1 MISRVRRS
9 LPIQLYSGRPA
20 APLAF
25 LLLSLAAAPAAADS
39 AHQWLGRMAEAM
51 SRLDYRGILIY
62 RHGATL
68 DTLEVAHRHD
78 ENGLRER
85 IATLSGTEREIIRR
99 DGEIRCLYPDDR
111 SLVLEG
117 RLSESLFPAVDEHSW
132 ESLAKWYRFTLG
144 GVERVAGHEARV
156 IGIEPRDEFRFGYRL
171 WLDEASAML
180 LRSRL
185 IDPAGQVF
193 EEMTFATID
202 IGAAIGD
209 DELAASQPLERFVKF
224 KAADDSRN
232 TLPLVRV
239 LTSGSPLPP
248 GFVLL
253 NHTRTAGQGAGGAL
267 EHLLFGDGLA
277 TVSVYL
283 ETLDESDSGVPPSAR
298 RGALN
303 IHSRRD
309 GQRLVTVLG
318 EVPFMTLEAFG
329 RRFDNAAQTLTSQ
342 RQ

>member
-1 MISRVRRS
+1 MG
-9 LPIQLYSGRPA
+9 LPA
-20 APLAF
+20 APLA
-25 LLLSLAAAPAAADS
+25 LLFYLAAAQAGDP

-62 RHGATL
+62 RHGDAL

-85 IATLSGTEREIIRR
+85 IATLSGTQREIIRR
-99 DGEIRCLYPDDR
+99 DGEIRYLFPDDR

-117 RLSESLFPAVDEHSW
+117 RLSESLFPALDEHSW
-132 ESLAKWYRFTLG
+132 ESLGKWYRFTFG
-144 GVERVAGHEARV
+144 GTERVAGHTARI

-193 EEMTFATID
+193 EEMTFAMID

-209 DELAASQPLERFVKF
+209 AELAASQPLERFVKF
-224 KAADDSRN
+224 KAAGSGKSA
-232 TLPLVRV
+232 LPQVRT
-239 LTSGSPLPP
+239 LTSGSSLPP

-253 NHTRTAGQGAGGAL
+253 NHTRTAGQGAGGEL

-283 ETLDESDSGVPPSAR
+283 EKLQEADSGVPPSAR
-298 RGALN
+298 RGAMN
-303 IHSRRD
+303 IYSRRD
-309 GQRLVTVLG
+309 GERLVTVLG
-318 EVPFMTLEAFG
+318 EVPLVTLEAFG
-329 RRFDNAAQTLTSQ
+329 RRFDDTGLTRTGR